1 MRDPTRRL
9 ALLQEMRSDLRKMDS
24 SSLSTVV
31 SPKSSSIDAI
41 SAEGRIAS
49 GGSDYQ
55 RRNLSGGSQG
65 APKPDPRQHSQFE
78 AYPSLKRG
86 M

>member
-1 MRDPTRRL
+1 MQFPL
-9 ALLQEMRSDLRKMDS
+9 QQEMRADLRKVDS
-24 SSLSTVV
+24 SLLSTVV
-31 SPKSSSIDAI
+31 SPKSSSIDAV

-55 RRNLSGGSQG
+55 RCNLSGGSQG
-65 APKPDPRQHSQFE
+65 PPEPDPRRHSQFE
-78 AYPSLKRG
+78 SYPYLKRG

>member
-1 MRDPTRRL
+1 MRDSTRRL
-9 ALLQEMRSDLRKMDS
+9 ALLQEMRADLRKVDS

-49 GGSDYQ
+49 GCSDYQ

-65 APKPDPRQHSQFE
+65 PPEPDPRQHSQFE

>member
-1 MRDPTRRL
+1 MRYS
-9 ALLQEMRSDLRKMDS
+9 ALLQEMRAELRKVDS

-31 SPKSSSIDAI
+31 SLKSSSIDAV

-49 GGSDYQ
+49 DGSDYQ
-55 RRNLSGGSQG
+55 HRNLSGGSQG
-65 APKPDPRQHSQFE
+65 HAELDPRQHAQFE
-78 AYPSLKRG
+78 SYPPLKRG